1 MIEIQEVDTT
11 ANLAEEQAKYCSVFS
26 NARRVRI
33 LWALADK
40 ELSVGDIAKAVDS
53 SLQNVS
59 QHLSLM
65 KDHDLVTS
73 RREGQTIYY
82 RIKPGSLENHCLGL
96 LKVGYPQSAITI
108 YKEEKSQSRKE

>member
-1 MIEIQEVDTT
+1 MIDLQEVDSIETR
-11 ANLAEEQAKYCSVFS
+11 AEVQAKYCSVFS

-59 QHLSLM
+59 QHLSIM
-65 KDHDLVTS
+65 KVLDLVTS

-82 RIKPGSLENHCLGL
+82 RIKPGSLESHCLGL
-96 LKVGYPQSAITI
+96 LKVGYPQSATTTH
-108 YKEEKSQSRKE
+108 KKGKV